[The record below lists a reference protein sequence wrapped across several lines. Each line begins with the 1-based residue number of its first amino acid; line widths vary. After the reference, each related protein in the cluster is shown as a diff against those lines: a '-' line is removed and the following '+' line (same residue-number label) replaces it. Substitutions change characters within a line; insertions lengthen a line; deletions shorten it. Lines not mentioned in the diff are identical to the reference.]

1 MKKVL
6 LFISLLVVFTVP
18 CFSQRSVFVSTMG
31 NDENSGL
38 SVNLPLRTLEKALE
52 NARLSSISRITIIGA
67 FTSVAE
73 IKTVALPNEL
83 LITGLRNASEQE
95 QAIFSGENKDLPV
108 LSVSGAETRIR
119 LENIL
124 ILGNEGIGLLVN
136 NRAMVTLGPGAV
148 IRNNQ
153 TGVKLTEGTC
163 VIEDGEVR
171 DNLAGGVLVAEN
183 CVLSMRGGVIRNNNG
198 RGVFV
203 QKGGRFSM
211 TAGSITTNND
221 STAGAGVYIQSG
233 GRFDQTSGT
242 IEGNTAPDS
251 PNIFR
256 EPGAFGNDIYMA
268 SSKLTEDVHQPV
280 QEEPLKDV
288 GLHIPFIIGLYA
300 QGWRENIFSSGVIL
314 QLGVEVDYKKIFN
327 IAVLAEVDGG
337 LGYPNL
343 LEGNVLGVIELYFA
357 GKKVGLSGGYG
368 IYSGTMH
375 IDDIIANNRVSIE
388 DSQQSLFYRFALIFQ
403 LPAKAT
409 VFATYYGRGNVASIE
424 NWGFGIQIGKSA
436 F

>member
-1 MKKVL
+1 
-6 LFISLLVVFTVP
+6 
-18 CFSQRSVFVSTMG
+18 MG
-31 NDENSGL
+31 NDGNSGL
-38 SVNLPLRTLEKALE
+38 SENLPLMTLEKALE
-52 NARLSSISRITIIGA
+52 NARLSSISRITIIGV
-67 FTSVAE
+67 FNTPVE
-73 IKTVALPNEL
+73 IKTFTINNEL

-95 QAIFSGENKDLPV
+95 RAVISGGNKELPV
-108 LSVSGAETRIR
+108 LSASGADTRIR

-124 ILGNEGIGLLVN
+124 LLGNEGIGLLVKDK
-136 NRAMVTLGPGAV
+136 ATVTLGPGAV
-148 IRNNQ
+148 VRNNQ

-163 VIEDGEVR
+163 AIEDGEVR

-211 TAGSITTNND
+211 TAGSITANND
-221 STAGAGVYIQSG
+221 SVAGAGVYVQSG

-242 IEGNTAPDS
+242 IEGNTAPDY
-251 PNIFR
+251 PNIYR
-256 EPGAFGNDIYMA
+256 ETGAFGNDIYMA
-268 SSKLTEDVHQPV
+268 SFRQTEDVLPSV

-288 GLHIPFIIGLYA
+288 GLHVPFIIGLYA
-300 QGWRENIFSSGVIL
+300 QGWRENIFSSGVVL
-314 QLGVEVDYKKIFN
+314 QLGVEIDYKKLFD

-357 GKKVGLSGGYG
+357 GKKVGLGGGYG

-388 DSQQSLFYRFALIFQ
+388 DSQQSLFYRFEVIFH
-403 LPAKAT
+403 LPAKAAL
-409 VFATYYGRGNVASIE
+409 FATYYARGNVASIE
-424 NWGFGIQIGKSA
+424 NWGFGIQIGKSV